1 MARVWGQGGPTVEV
15 GASALRCHPRGQQ
28 EGRGATPTKAPLT
41 PPTRGPASARWAPSG
56 HRWQPRHARLCSVTA
71 RGVPGRW
78 QVSRVAEP
86 LAEHTGPTKKP
97 VTPFQLLPLDQ
108 GPSDPSALSR
118 RGVPGKPRGL
128 QASSGSALPRVQP
141 LSISAPGEGRSL
153 REDLGVAPSAGAGQ
167 TAGLTHTA
175 PSRGIASSLFRASGL
190 QPHWGLPRFT
200 LRLRCKCPGHPSGGM
215 ESPCATPCPSPPSSA
230 ASYLAPKGDIESSA
244 CWWPSRSQAL
254 RRSSAPFSPG
264 TVTRPGGAEAGSGTQ
279 ATGQTV
285 ASLDAPVAALP
296 GPTRRREVLQG
307 GEGAWLTLPG
317 TGFPP
322 TQTGAVFLVQREC
335 LCVLLRVATD
345 PPSAWGRQRPWAGS
359 RGVHADRALW
369 RAARTRQGWG

>member
-1 MARVWGQGGPTVEV
+1 MPGCDAARAAPAREADQDRGFCPGGLRSDSRSLQLARVWGQGGPTVEV

-41 PPTRGPASARWAPSG
+41 PPTRGPASARRAPSG

-86 LAEHTGPTKKP
+86 LAEHTGPTEKP

-190 QPHWGLPRFT
+190 QPQLGAPQVYPSAAMQVSRTPQRRHGESLCHTLSLPT
-200 LRLRCKCPGHPSGGM
+200 LLCSLPSGPEGGHRVIRLLVA
-215 ESPCATPCPSPPSSA
+215 EQVPGPEKKLGPIQPGGCDEARRRGGGRWHSGDRTDGGQPGRPC
-230 ASYLAPKGDIESSA
+230 GG
-244 CWWPSRSQAL
+244 
-254 RRSSAPFSPG
+254 SPG
-264 TVTRPGGAEAGSGTQ
+264 PHAEVG
-279 ATGQTV
+279 
-285 ASLDAPVAALP
+285 
-296 GPTRRREVLQG
+296 
-307 GEGAWLTLPG
+307 
-317 TGFPP
+317 
-322 TQTGAVFLVQREC
+322 
-335 LCVLLRVATD
+335 
-345 PPSAWGRQRPWAGS
+345 
-359 RGVHADRALW
+359 
-369 RAARTRQGWG
+369 GWGGSLARPPRDRFSAHTNRRGFSCSA

>member
-1 MARVWGQGGPTVEV
+1 MRPGLLRHERLTRTEGSAREVCDRTAGPYSWRVCGAKGGPQSKS

-28 EGRGATPTKAPLT
+28 EGRGVTPTKTPLT
-41 PPTRGPASARWAPSG
+41 PPTRGSASARRAPSG

-86 LAEHTGPTKKP
+86 LAEHTGPTEKR

-175 PSRGIASSLFRASGL
+175 PSRGITSSLFRVSGL
-190 QPHWGLPRFT
+190 QPQLGAPQVYPSAAMQVSRTPQRRHGESLCHTLSLPT
-200 LRLRCKCPGHPSGGM
+200 LLCSLPSGPEGGHRVIRLLVA
-215 ESPCATPCPSPPSSA
+215 EQVPGPEKKLGPIQPGGCDEARRRA
-230 ASYLAPKGDIESSA
+230 V
-244 CWWPSRSQAL
+244 AL
-254 RRSSAPFSPG
+254 RRQDRRWPAWTPLWRLSRAPRRGGRSCRVGREPGSPSPG
-264 TVTRPGGAEAGSGTQ
+264 PVFRPRKPARFFLFS
-279 ATGQTV
+279 V
-285 ASLDAPVAALP
+285 S
-296 GPTRRREVLQG
+296 
-307 GEGAWLTLPG
+307 
-317 TGFPP
+317 
-322 TQTGAVFLVQREC
+322 VFVSC
-335 LCVLLRVATD
+335 
-345 PPSAWGRQRPWAGS
+345 
-359 RGVHADRALW
+359 
-369 RAARTRQGWG
+369 